1 MRRKVVLML
10 CLLLLCG
17 CTFNRETLQND
28 LQQSL
33 QDSSHQE
40 AVTFT
45 NMNKPLYSYYLP
57 RDIGRVLSNDLSSV
71 LKKDGTQFIM
81 NFNPNAVVIHDYYY
95 EVDYMFM
102 EMNDTTLVSS
112 DSNKIQ
118 YEGTFRNKNGQV
130 HNYSCIVD
138 ELDNGKY
145 FFILNM
151 EYVYFYTIAEGAE
164 LSSLIDTMFDIGQ
177 SVTYDSEEIVS
188 IYSLKS
194 SSEYLTENL
203 DEFTQDLPSEG
214 YLSDLIGESE

>member
-1 MRRKVVLML
+1 
-10 CLLLLCG
+10 
-17 CTFNRETLQND
+17 
-28 LQQSL
+28 
-33 QDSSHQE
+33 
-40 AVTFT
+40 
-45 NMNKPLYSYYLP
+45 
-57 RDIGRVLSNDLSSV
+57 
-71 LKKDGTQFIM
+71 M

-102 EMNDTTLVSS
+102 EMNDTRLVSS